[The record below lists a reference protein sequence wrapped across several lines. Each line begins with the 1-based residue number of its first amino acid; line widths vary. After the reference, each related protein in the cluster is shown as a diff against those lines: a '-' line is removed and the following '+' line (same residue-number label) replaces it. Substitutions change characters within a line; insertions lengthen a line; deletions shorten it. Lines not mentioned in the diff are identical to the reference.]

1 MFLSLSTSAWILIA
15 AGATLFNLA
24 AMQWIIQI
32 PEYRKK
38 QFWMP
43 VLGIL
48 IIGGRSLLQGHA
60 LAGTLF
66 LYSAI
71 IVGFPL
77 TLAPVRG
84 RLTRDYY
91 RWREDPTTKAG
102 KAAVAWITLMV
113 IMLIVVSAVWSV
125 GAKDGA

>member
-1 MFLSLSTSAWILIA
+1 M
-15 AGATLFNLA
+15 
-24 AMQWIIQI
+24 
-32 PEYRKK
+32 
-38 QFWMP
+38 
-43 VLGIL
+43 
-48 IIGGRSLLQGHA
+48 
-60 LAGTLF
+60 
-66 LYSAI
+66 
-71 IVGFPL
+71 
-77 TLAPVRG
+77 RG